1 MASTSAILS
10 KHHGIGV
17 RLIYCFPLYSAC
29 CWRRT
34 QVCLVAAVCRLH
46 VQTCSITIGFFVQ
59 PVPCSPS
66 VLTFLYQTDAFLAPR
81 RTVLDVCQLYPIV
94 MLCADAM
101 AWIFACLV
109 VPACNLHIICVGLW
123 EWLERVQ
130 IFHFDRYKD
139 VGAKVFWLYILLEQS
154 ECLHRAVLGA
164 FISVGWFPVLHRV
177 TTPQFCVN
185 GFQWVTARVGR
196 KIVRESVSDAKANC
210 W

>member
-1 MASTSAILS
+1 MLLKKNAGLF
-10 KHHGIGV
+10 G
-17 RLIYCFPLYSAC
+17 R
-29 CWRRT
+29 
-34 QVCLVAAVCRLH
+34 CRLSSPRTDLLH
-46 VQTCSITIGFFVQ
+46 YYRIFCSASSTYVHLPFWLFFTRLMH
-59 PVPCSPS
+59 SWHHD
-66 VLTFLYQTDAFLAPR
+66 VLSWMCAN
-81 RTVLDVCQLYPIV
+81 CIQLYPIV

-109 VPACNLHIICVGLW
+109 VPACNLHIICVCLW

-164 FISVGWFPVLHRV
+164 FISVGLFPVLHRV

-196 KIVRESVSDAKANC
+196 KIARESVSDFKANC